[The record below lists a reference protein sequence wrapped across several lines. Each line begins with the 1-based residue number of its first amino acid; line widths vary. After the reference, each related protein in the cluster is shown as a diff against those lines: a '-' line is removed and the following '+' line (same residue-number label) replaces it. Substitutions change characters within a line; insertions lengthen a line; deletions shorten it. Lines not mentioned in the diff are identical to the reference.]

1 MQFCLGKN
9 VSYGRLVRGLIV
21 KGINDSQNVE
31 LKFFFVF
38 ECDNILGN
46 YFEILI
52 FEVVFCYF
60 YMWDIVKYLYV
71 LDFLVKILLFIG
83 RDFFEVYYLIDQR
96 IGLLNMFFVQ

>member
-1 MQFCLGKN
+1 M
-9 VSYGRLVRGLIV
+9 
-21 KGINDSQNVE
+21 
-31 LKFFFVF
+31 F
-38 ECDNILGN
+38 ECDNILEN

-83 RDFFEVYYLIDQR
+83 RDFFEVYYLID
-96 IGLLNMFFVQ
+96 

>member
-1 MQFCLGKN
+1 M
-9 VSYGRLVRGLIV
+9 
-21 KGINDSQNVE
+21 
-31 LKFFFVF
+31 F
-38 ECDNILGN
+38 ECDNIVGN

-83 RDFFEVYYLIDQR
+83 RDFFEVYYLID
-96 IGLLNMFFVQ
+96 